1 MANLLKRIF
10 GTTSEKEVKK
20 LEPIVR
26 KIDALEE
33 EGKAFVIRPRKP
45 VTVSRIEKD
54 VEKLSAL
61 YHEGRRDAE
70 FAYQDL
76 LAFLG

>member
-1 MANLLKRIF
+1 MTAPQRYNERMD
-10 GTTSEKEVKK
+10 
-20 LEPIVR
+20 

-33 EGKAFVIRPRKP
+33 EGKGHSSSVPRKP